1 MHIFRTMISKQDINE
16 AHARIA
22 SYIHNT
28 PVLTSTL
35 INEVAQCKVVFKCE
49 NFQRIGAFKMRGA
62 ANAVLQL
69 NAKQKSNG
77 VTTHSSG
84 NHAQA
89 LAKMAQLAGIK
100 ATIIMP
106 KTAPEVKV
114 NAVKQ
119 YGANIVFCEPT
130 LTARETTM
138 QQVVDESGATF
149 IPPYNHK
156 HIIAGQATAAKELI
170 TEQPH
175 LDFIITPVGG
185 GGLLA
190 GSALSALHYSPNT
203 KVIGAEP
210 EGANDAY
217 QSFTQGKHIPST
229 NPTTIAD
236 GLLTSL
242 GLINF
247 DIIKAHVSNILC
259 VSDDEIKD
267 AMRLI
272 WERMKIIVEPSSAVA
287 LAAIIKHPEIFKN
300 KQVGVIISGGNV
312 DLGKVDFSG

>member
-1 MHIFRTMISKQDINE
+1 MITKNEILE
-16 AHARIA
+16 AHTRIQ
-22 SYIHNT
+22 SYIHHT
-28 PVLTSTL
+28 PVLQSTL
-35 INEVAQCKVVFKCE
+35 LNALAGCSLFFKCE

-62 ANAVLQL
+62 ANAVMQL
-69 NAKQKSNG
+69 SPQQKANG

-89 LAKMAQLAGIK
+89 LAKMAQLAGLK
-100 ATIIMP
+100 ATIVMP
-106 KTAPEVKV
+106 KTAPQVKV

-119 YGANIVFCEPT
+119 YGASIVFCEST
-130 LTARETTM
+130 LAARESTM
-138 QQVVDESGATF
+138 QSIVDETGATF
-149 IPPYNHK
+149 IPPFNHE

-170 TEQPH
+170 DAH
-175 LDFIITPVGG
+175 SNLDVIITPVGG

-190 GSALSALHYSPNT
+190 GTALSALYFSPST

-210 EGANDAY
+210 DGADDAY
-217 QSFTQGKHIPST
+217 QSFKQQTLIPSVH
-229 NPTTIAD
+229 PTTIAD

-242 GLINF
+242 GVLNF
-247 DIIKAHVSNILC
+247 EIIKNHVNDIYC
-259 VSDDEIKD
+259 VTDDEIKH

-287 LAAIIKHPEIFKN
+287 FAVVLKNPSLFKD

-312 DLGKVDFSG
+312 DLGKINF